1 MAESDNAVKQYE
13 VYYKEIS
20 ENATTIDIFGNNE
33 NVNVTRKATTA
44 VVDGLQKGRKHQ
56 FFVIARNQ
64 GSLRPEYQT
73 SSPFFNPF
81 VAKVHTSQNSFGNRK
96 FLSCSF
102 VQVERDCLGRKLATV
117 LVNRPRELPTH
128 HVQT

>member
-44 VVDGLQKGRKHQ
+44 VVDGLQKGKKHQ

-117 LVNRPRELPTH
+117 LVNRPRELPTY
-128 HVQT
+128 HVPT

>member
-44 VVDGLQKGRKHQ
+44 VVDGLQKGKKHQ

-64 GSLRPEYQT
+64 GSLRPDQT
-73 SSPFFNPF
+73 SSPFFTPSSGRTPYQP
-81 VAKVHTSQNSFGNRK
+81 H
-96 FLSCSF
+96 FLSLFIQQSQGF
-102 VQVERDCLGRKLATV
+102 VMLFCGY
-117 LVNRPRELPTH
+117 
-128 HVQT
+128 

>member
-44 VVDGLQKGRKHQ
+44 VVDGLQKGKKHQ

-81 VAKVHTSQNSFGNRK
+81 VAKVHTSQNRKHSFQLFVGV
-96 FLSCSF
+96 LSTCS
-102 VQVERDCLGRKLATV
+102 VLNQIVSPSLTHAT
-117 LVNRPRELPTH
+117 T
-128 HVQT
+128 T